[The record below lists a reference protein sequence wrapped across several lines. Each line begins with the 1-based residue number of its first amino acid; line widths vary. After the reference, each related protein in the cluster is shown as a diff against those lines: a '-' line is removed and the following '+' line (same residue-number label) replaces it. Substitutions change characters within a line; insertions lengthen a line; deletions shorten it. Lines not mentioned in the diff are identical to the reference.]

1 VGQLFTA
8 RFCEEKHLKAS
19 RVGSCAS
26 RGPLA
31 DETRKKIS
39 ATKKGNTFI
48 SKEHRLRISASL
60 KKYVV
65 ITLLEK
71 SVEIV
76 CPSVNDAAKEM
87 GVSRQTIGNLA
98 TNKTRNSTCKGGDY
112 AGQLFEAR
120 FRDE

>member
-31 DETRKKIS
+31 DETRKKMS
-39 ATKKGNTFI
+39 AT
-48 SKEHRLRISASL
+48 L
-60 KKYVV
+60 KKCVV

-98 TNKTRNSTCKGGDY
+98 TNKTRKSTCKGGDY
-112 AGQLFEAR
+112 AGQLFTVR